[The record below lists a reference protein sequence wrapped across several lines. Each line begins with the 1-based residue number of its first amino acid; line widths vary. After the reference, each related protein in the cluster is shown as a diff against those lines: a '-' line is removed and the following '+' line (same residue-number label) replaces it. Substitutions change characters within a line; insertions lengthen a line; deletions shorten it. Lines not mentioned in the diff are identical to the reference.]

1 MEMTAEARLDDTK
14 PSEAPQTAMAATP
27 LSDRLSKVA
36 EPAHKK
42 GCQMSTKSERETPR
56 IIVVGGGVAGL
67 ILATRLGH
75 RLGRRGLAR
84 VSLIDRSWIHV
95 WKPMLHTF
103 AAGTWSLYEQQ
114 VQYVAHART
123 HHFEYIPGQLDAI
136 DRAGRRIRLA
146 PVQVAGEV
154 VAGARELE
162 YDVLVL
168 AFGSRANDFGTPGVV
183 EHCHFI
189 DSHDQA
195 DAFNARL
202 RAHVVR
208 SFAQGGNIDIAI
220 VGGGATGVELA
231 AELSRMV
238 ELAAGYGEAD
248 IRQRLRLTLL
258 ESAPRILNAFPEA
271 VSASAASQLRALGVD
286 VRTGVRVVAADAEG
300 FLLGGGERVPAAL
313 KVWAAGIR
321 ASGNFDE
328 SGLELNRAGQVV
340 VGPNLL
346 AKGEQFIFA
355 LGDCACLVPEGA
367 ARPLPSTAQVA
378 NQQALHLIR
387 HLPAWLKGTPVP
399 PYSFRDLGAL
409 VALSDYNAFGTLG
422 RFGFFK
428 GGFIKG
434 RFAQLSHA
442 VLYRR
447 HQLSLHGPSRAAL
460 LWLAERINALVQPNI
475 RIS

>member
-1 MEMTAEARLDDTK
+1 VNLPTTRPQVK
-14 PSEAPQTAMAATP
+14 PA
-27 LSDRLSKVA
+27 
-36 EPAHKK
+36 
-42 GCQMSTKSERETPR
+42 EREVPR
-56 IIVVGGGVAGL
+56 VVVVGGGVAGL

-75 RLGRRGLAR
+75 LLGHRGLAR

-103 AAGTWSLYEQQ
+103 AAGTWNLYEQQ

-123 HHFEYIPGQLDAI
+123 HHFEYIPGQLDSI
-136 DRAGRRIRLA
+136 DRAARRIRLA
-146 PVQVAGEV
+146 PSQMAGETI
-154 VAGARELE
+154 AGARELG
-162 YDVLVL
+162 YDVLIL
-168 AFGSRANDFGTPGVV
+168 AFGSRANDFSTPGVV

-189 DSHDQA
+189 DSPDQA
-195 DAFNARL
+195 DAFNAQL

-208 SFAQGGNIDIAI
+208 SFEQGGNIDIAI

-238 ELAAGYGEAD
+238 ELAAGYGEAE
-248 IRQRLRLTLL
+248 IRRRLRLTLL

-286 VRTGVRVVAADAEG
+286 VRTGVRVVAADADG
-300 FLLGGGERVPAAL
+300 FQLQGGERVPAAL

-321 ASGNFDE
+321 ASGSFDD

-346 AKGEQFIFA
+346 AKGEQHIFA
-355 LGDCACLVPEGA
+355 LGDCASLVPEGA
-367 ARPLPSTAQVA
+367 GRPLPSTAQVA
-378 NQQALHLIR
+378 NQQAMHLIR
-387 HLPAWLKGTPVP
+387 HLPNWLRRGKPVP
-399 PYSFRDLGAL
+399 PFSFRDFGAL

-447 HQLSLHGPSRAAL
+447 HQISLHGPSRAAL
-460 LWLAERINALVQPNI
+460 LWLAERINALVQPSI

>member
-1 MEMTAEARLDDTK
+1 MAYRREIINERRSVQLSAIK
-14 PSEAPQTAMAATP
+14 PRVKPNRSEVPHI
-27 LSDRLSKVA
+27 V
-36 EPAHKK
+36 
-42 GCQMSTKSERETPR
+42 
-56 IIVVGGGVAGL
+56 VVGGGVAGI
-67 ILATRLGH
+67 ILATRLG
-75 RLGRRGLAR
+75 RLLGRRGRAR
-84 VSLIDRSWIHV
+84 ISLIDRSWIYV

-103 AAGTWSLYEQQ
+103 AAGTWNIYQQQ
-114 VQYVAHART
+114 VQFVAHARM
-123 HHFEYIPGQLDAI
+123 HHFDYIPGQLDAI
-136 DRAGRRIRLA
+136 DRTARRIRLA
-146 PVQVAGEV
+146 PLRADGEV
-154 VAGARELE
+154 VAGIREFA

-202 RAHVVR
+202 RAQVVR

-238 ELAAGYGEAD
+238 ELAAGYGEAE
-248 IRQRLRLTLL
+248 IRRRLRLTLL
-258 ESAPRILNAFPEA
+258 ESAPRILSAFPEA
-271 VSASAASQLRALGVD
+271 VSDLAASQLHLLGVD
-286 VRTGVRVVAADAEG
+286 VRTGVRVVAADADG
-300 FLLGGGERVPAAL
+300 FQLEGGERVPAAL

-321 ASGNFDE
+321 ASGSFDDSE
-328 SGLELNRAGQVV
+328 LELNRAGQVV
-340 VGPNLL
+340 LGPNLL
-346 AKGEQFIFA
+346 AKGEQHIFA
-355 LGDCACLVPEGA
+355 LGDCASLVPEGA
-367 ARPLPSTAQVA
+367 GRPLPSTAQVA
-378 NQQALHLIR
+378 NQQAMHLIR
-387 HLPAWLKGTPVP
+387 HLPNWLRTGKPVP
-399 PYSFRDLGAL
+399 PFSFRDFGAL

-447 HQLSLHGPSRAAL
+447 HQLSLHSPSRAAL
-460 LWLAERINALVQPNI
+460 LWLAERINALVQPTI